1 MMLTI
6 ECRIRAE
13 PDCLDRSVLF
23 RKFVHNVAS
32 TNIPNSRYQS
42 NNKSCIEIF
51 AKPHHH
57 LFKIHTVRWIH
68 LIITPFYTWC
78 INNSTHFISSAFR
91 LFAFTARLCP
101 ESLFTL
107 FHEYI
112 PFYSRCGL
120 SRIQYLCC
128 VFPSIRSPFGK
139 LHLRCS
145 FILIAYNLGNT
156 PRY

>member
-1 MMLTI
+1 MLSI
-6 ECRIRAE
+6 ECRFHAE
-13 PDCLDRSVLF
+13 PDCLARSALL
-23 RKFVHNVAS
+23 RTFVHNVAS

-42 NNKSCIEIF
+42 NNKRYIEIF

-57 LFKIHTVRWIH
+57 LFKIHTVRRIH

-91 LFAFTARLCP
+91 LFAFTTRLCP
-101 ESLFTL
+101 VVV
-107 FHEYI
+107 YI
-112 PFYSRCGL
+112 V
-120 SRIQYLCC
+120 SRIHIFHFIGAAVYPASNTCA
-128 VFPSIRSPFGK
+128 VHPPAIRSPFLK